1 MSYEAEKVSR
11 FFPPDFTQIFLQRP
25 MVHCVFEY
33 DNDPISTSRKDG
45 YSTAE
50 NMYEALEDEG
60 HDARLYIFSPS
71 DDGTMT
77 GTVLANSN
85 FTPLHKYY

>member
-1 MSYEAEKVSR
+1 
-11 FFPPDFTQIFLQRP
+11 

-71 DDGTMT
+71 DDVNEDGKPTIAGKVT
-77 GTVLANSN
+77 IHAVWLAWV
-85 FTPLHKYY
+85 

>member
-1 MSYEAEKVSR
+1 
-11 FFPPDFTQIFLQRP
+11 
-25 MVHCVFEY
+25 MVHCVIEY
-33 DNDPISTSRKDG
+33 NNDPISTTYNKEPY

-71 DDGTMT
+71 DDVTEDGKPTIAGIDT
-77 GTVLANSN
+77 IHAVWLAWVKKI
-85 FTPLHKYY
+85 FDGIYR